1 MIFIKLLD
9 AFGITVILASLVY
22 LLIALVVLTVKAIPN
37 L

>member
-22 LLIALVVLTVKAIPN
+22 LLITLVVLTIKAIPN

>member
-1 MIFIKLLD
+1 MNFIKLLD

-22 LLIALVVLTVKAIPN
+22 MLFTLVVLSLAAIPN

>member
-9 AFGITVILASLVY
+9 AIGITVILASLVY
-22 LLIALVVLTVKAIPN
+22 LLITLVVLTIKAIPN